1 MNKKIKVIEPQIVVH
16 GTVDKPYY
24 EICYYD
30 IAKKEW
36 CIGYSSYDLKNV
48 VGWLNECFEVIEA
61 DVAPVK
67 HGEWLQTNIFKCS
80 ECGYSFE
87 PEGYTAYFNYC
98 PNCGAKMDGKD
109 DERNAKA

>member
-1 MNKKIKVIEPQIVVH
+1 MAKYVDIEPLINQTEFEMLHDKEANSIVKTCTLAMLYVI
-16 GTVDKPYY
+16 K
-24 EICYYD
+24 D
-30 IAKKEW
+30 IP
-36 CIGYSSYDLKNV
+36 V
-48 VGWLNECFEVIEA
+48 A

-98 PNCGAKMDGKD
+98 PNCGAKMDGKAG
-109 DERNAKA
+109 EHNE

>member
-1 MNKKIKVIEPQIVVH
+1 MAEYIEREKLNDTLDELCVNNSLYNALQ
-16 GTVDKPYY
+16 
-24 EICYYD
+24 
-30 IAKKEW
+30 
-36 CIGYSSYDLKNV
+36 CIPA
-48 VGWLNECFEVIEA
+48 A
-61 DVAPVK
+61 DVVPVK

-109 DERNAKA
+109 DEE